1 MKNVGISEMGYKR
14 LLEMVLGCRLTREQ
28 VACIIKDWKA
38 FAEDPCK
45 YIDTVVI
52 DMIHLYLEE

>member
-14 LLEMVLGCRLTREQ
+14 LLEMVLGRRLTREQ

-45 YIDTVVI
+45 
-52 DMIHLYLEE
+52 